1 MVRLERAALAGMQTA
16 EYQEWACESVVMRT
30 KIGDKT
36 TYNLEFQ
43 FLYIPGHLHLF
54 VLSEALGGRFDWETA
69 TEAASP
75 HNVSFPH
82 SQVRRSMLPS
92 PIKL

>member
-1 MVRLERAALAGMQTA
+1 MVRLRRAALAGMQTA
-16 EYQEWACESVVMRT
+16 EYQEWACESVVIRT

-43 FLYIPGHLHLF
+43 LLHIPGHLHLF
-54 VLSEALGGRFDWETA
+54 VLSEALGGLFDRGTA

-75 HNVSFPH
+75 RNVSFHIP
-82 SQVRRSMLPS
+82 R
-92 PIKL
+92 